1 MHEISIVKKAVPNI
15 SPDVI
20 CKVTVLQNSAEI
32 AILKY
37 QPYDFK
43 CLKLSGNTYLN
54 QRTGEILNYELTDNN
69 KKSIGSLRKS
79 FKKLYYLILNNF
91 EGGQSEIF
99 MTLGYEYI
107 MSDIKQLSKD
117 FNLFRRKLKRRNKD
131 FEYISVAEYKGNE
144 SLHLHILIKSNS
156 NKRLFFDRNLII
168 KLWGQRDV
176 YIERIHNSMDI
187 ERIAKYLNPFTN
199 PKKFKRLNYYKRNF
213 RIYNC
218 SNGIIQPKI
227 TQLSFREA
235 MTYMNQNG
243 YIKNNS
249 KSYNIVANIDNYND
263 IILNSV
269 TKIYL
274 QKRKGEISQ

>member
-107 MSDIKQLSKD
+107 MSDIKQLSK
-117 FNLFRRKLKRRNKD
+117 
-131 FEYISVAEYKGNE
+131 V
-144 SLHLHILIKSNS
+144 
-156 NKRLFFDRNLII
+156 
-168 KLWGQRDV
+168 
-176 YIERIHNSMDI
+176 
-187 ERIAKYLNPFTN
+187 
-199 PKKFKRLNYYKRNF
+199 
-213 RIYNC
+213 
-218 SNGIIQPKI
+218 
-227 TQLSFREA
+227 
-235 MTYMNQNG
+235 
-243 YIKNNS
+243 
-249 KSYNIVANIDNYND
+249 
-263 IILNSV
+263 
-269 TKIYL
+269 
-274 QKRKGEISQ
+274 